1 MAPRNINK
9 RLRWLLKEGFFPAQV
24 PPCFNTEKYSD
35 LALEAIPNWV
45 IDTKHK
51 EYAYEKYSAP
61 RVGHNR
67 RPLAITNP
75 IPQIKLSKIICEN
88 WKEINKHFAKS
99 KISVSRPSF
108 SSTPGRSIKIT
119 PTHQLPDKKLIHSRG
134 ARYVLISDISH
145 FFPTI
150 YTHSIP
156 WALHGKSIAK
166 RNRSPSLFGNKL
178 DAAVSECQRNQTA
191 GIPIGPDTS
200 HIISEIVGTSVDIFL
215 REKLGKWPSGLR
227 YVDDFYLFF
236 EDYSEA
242 VLALNKLN
250 NSLSEFELKMNG
262 SKTKIIPCEK
272 LMEDAWTH
280 SFSDYEL
287 SPDRIKQRRQITRYF
302 DMAFSMAEREPEQN
316 VMQFAIRKMQSE
328 IIKKDNW
335 PVFEAFLLR
344 SALAYPNTIQDVAL
358 IADTYLRYGYPLQ
371 ISPRGWRGV
380 INNIICEH
388 ASAKHESEVSWA
400 LWLAARMGVQING
413 DAVRAIEQSNLGS
426 VPILLSL
433 HLESIGKLKK
443 RIDRNQLPEHSTFN
457 SEHWL
462 LCYEGSV
469 QGWINHLDPNTKTQS
484 GFSWLESKNI
494 KFFDINRLPE
504 PIFVWKENTSLSDDD
519 KNRILDSDEDLLE
532 YFDFPELSDSYLNSR
547 AYSSRHSDPDEDED
561 EDEEMPWDLGDDIPY

>member
-1 MAPRNINK
+1 MAPRNTNK
-9 RLRWLLKEGFFPAQV
+9 RLRWILKEGFFPAQV
-24 PPCFNTEKYSD
+24 PPCFNSDKFAD
-35 LALEAIPNWV
+35 LAMEPIPNWV
-45 IDTKHK
+45 LETKHK
-51 EYAYEKYSAP
+51 DYAYEKYSAP

-75 IPQIKLSKIICEN
+75 IPQLKLSKIICEN
-88 WKEINKHFAKS
+88 WSSISEHFSKS
-99 KISVSRPSF
+99 KISVSRPVF
-108 SSTPGRSIKIT
+108 SSSPGRSICIT
-119 PTHQLPDKKLIHSRG
+119 PTHQLPDKKLLLSRG

-150 YTHSIP
+150 YTHSIA
-156 WALHGKSIAK
+156 WAMHGKVAAK
-166 RNRSPSLFGNKL
+166 RNRGPSLFGNQL

-200 HIISEIVGTSVDIFL
+200 HIISEIVGTSVDLAL
-215 REKLGKWPSGLR
+215 REKLGKWPAGLR

-262 SKTKIIPCEK
+262 SKTKIISCEK

-280 SFSDYEL
+280 SFSEYEL
-287 SPDRIKQRRQITRYF
+287 APDRVKQRRQLTHYF
-302 DMAFSMAEREPEQN
+302 DMAFSMAEKELEQN

-344 SALAYPNTIQDVAL
+344 SALAYPNTIQDVVL
-358 IADTYLRYGYPLQ
+358 IADTYFRYGYPLQ

-388 ASAKHESEVSWA
+388 ASAKHESEVAWV
-400 LWLAARMGVQING
+400 LWLAVRLGVQISG
-413 DAVRAIEQSNLGS
+413 EAVRAIEQSNLGS
-426 VPILLSL
+426 VPILIAL

-443 RIDRNQLPEHSTFN
+443 KIERNQLPEHSIFN
-457 SEHWL
+457 CEHWL
-462 LCYEGSV
+462 LCYEGAE
-469 QGWINHLDPNTKTQS
+469 QGWINYLSPVAKAHQ
-484 GFSWLESKNI
+484 GYSWLASKNVR
-494 KFFDINRLPE
+494 FFDISRLPD
-504 PIFVWKENTSLSDDD
+504 PIFVWKENTALSDDE
-519 KNRILDSDEDLLE
+519 KNRILDSDEDLFE
-532 YFDFPELSDSYLNSR
+532 YFDFPEVSDSYLNSR
-547 AYSSRHSDPDEDED
+547 AYSSRYADLDDESEG
-561 EDEEMPWDLGDDIPY
+561 EGNFYNLEDDIPY